1 MANELSSHEREYLMN
16 LVERRHSEL
25 IHELH
30 HAVTHEYKDGLKREI
45 ELTEQVKVKL
55 GVTPAAR

>member
-1 MANELSSHEREYLMN
+1 MADELSSREREYLAN

-30 HAVTHEYKDGLKREI
+30 HAVTREYKDGLKSEI
-45 ELTEQVKVKL
+45 ELTEQVKTKL
-55 GVTPAAR
+55 GAG